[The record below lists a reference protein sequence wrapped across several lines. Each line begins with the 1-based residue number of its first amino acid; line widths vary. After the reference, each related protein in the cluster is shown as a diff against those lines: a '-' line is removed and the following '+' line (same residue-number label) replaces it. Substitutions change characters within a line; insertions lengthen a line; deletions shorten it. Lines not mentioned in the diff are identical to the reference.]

1 MTTIR
6 DIATAAGVSPMTVSN
21 VINKRPHVAAATRER
36 VLEAIDHL
44 DYRVNVAAR
53 NLRRGRTHTIGLA
66 VPEIDRP
73 YWGQLAAAVIEHG
86 ERLDL
91 TVVIEQTGRSRE
103 NELNALA
110 LSRVRMYD
118 GLILSAVGLG
128 AADRDLLK
136 VDYPIVIL
144 GERIFQSPVD
154 HVAMANTDGA
164 RAAVE
169 HLIAQGRRRI
179 AIAHGPLVD
188 DVDVS
193 SLRHA
198 GYRQALEAHGIPF
211 DPSLVVEFE
220 TFDPASGA
228 EAVHRL
234 RSAGTDFDAVFCV
247 TDYVALGVLRGLTD
261 ASLRVPED
269 VHVVGFDNNEFG
281 RFVVPSLT
289 SVDPDYDEMAR
300 RAVDLLAN
308 RIEHADAEPVELVST
323 FRVVP
328 RESTGN

>member
-1 MTTIR
+1 MVTIR
-6 DIATAAGVSPMTVSN
+6 DIADAAGVSPMTVSN
-21 VINKRPHVAAATRER
+21 VINKRPHVAATTREK
-36 VLEAIDHL
+36 VLATIDRL

-73 YWGQLAAAVIEHG
+73 YWGQLAAAMIEHG
-86 ERLDL
+86 KRHDL

-118 GLILSAVGLG
+118 GLILGAVGLG
-128 AADRDLLK
+128 TEDRDLLK

-154 HVAMANTDGA
+154 HVATANTEGA

-169 HLIAQGRRRI
+169 HLIEQGARRI
-179 AIAHGPLVD
+179 AIAHGPLTD

-198 GYRQALEAHGIPF
+198 GYQQALESHDIPF
-211 DPSLVVEFE
+211 DPALVAEFE

-228 EAVHRL
+228 EMVHRL

-247 TDYVALGVLRGLTD
+247 TDYVALGVLRGLAD
-261 ASLRVPED
+261 AGLRVPDD
-269 VHVVGFDNNEFG
+269 VQVVGFDNNEFG
-281 RFVVPSLT
+281 RFLVPSLT
-289 SVDPDYDEMAR
+289 TVDPDYDEIAR
-300 RAVDLLAN
+300 RAVDLLTN
-308 RIEHADAEPVELVST
+308 RIENAQAEPVELVSS
-323 FRVVP
+323 FRVVA
-328 RESTGN
+328 RESTGR